1 MLTRDQ
7 EYAAIVYKQV
17 CKIKNERQEKQEYKK
32 YGAMAHKLPILIYT
46 AGLVQALEF
55 VNARG
60 EAIHRELLSDLAITV
75 GQNGA
80 QVLLDYARGV
90 NLSNYML
97 LTQEIL
103 AALLW
108 YKRFAQSI
116 LGVDASDS
124 KSETSTTPDNEVVSN
139 AGSK

>member
-7 EYAAIVYKQV
+7 KYSTSAYKQV
-17 CKIKNERQEKQEYKK
+17 LDIKESPEYQA

-55 VNARG
+55 VHSRG
-60 EAIHRELLSDLAITV
+60 KPIQQRLLKDIAVTV
-75 GQNGA
+75 GHNDTDT
-80 QVLLDYARGV
+80 LLKVVRRAD
-90 NLSNYML
+90 LSSYML
-97 LTQEIL
+97 LTQQIL

-116 LGVDASDS
+116 LDVDASDS
-124 KSETSTTPDNEVVSN
+124 NNDTTSDNEVSN
-139 AGSK
+139 VGSK